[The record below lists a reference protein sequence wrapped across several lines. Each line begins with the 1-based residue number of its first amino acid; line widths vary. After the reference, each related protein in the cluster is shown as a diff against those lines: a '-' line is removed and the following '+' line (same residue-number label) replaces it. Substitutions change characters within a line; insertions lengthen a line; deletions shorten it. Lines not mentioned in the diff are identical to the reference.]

1 MQGGNNMCTAIS
13 YTYKKHYFGRS
24 LDLNYPV
31 VPSFVFVPRN
41 YEIKF
46 KSLNSL
52 KKHKAIYGIGLAKF
66 NYPFMFDCANEDG
79 LCFAGLNFPSNAV
92 FNKVKDDKI
101 NLAPYEL
108 CLYLL
113 GKYSSIKEVKEALKD
128 ISISD
133 IPFNEYLPLSTLHY
147 IMSDKE
153 ECIVIEQTKEGLK
166 VYDNQYGVLTN
177 NPPFY
182 YHALNVNNYMNLT
195 PKEPTNTF
203 AKELKLVNYGKA
215 MGAIGLPGDSSPSS
229 RFVKATFLLHNVNK
243 YEEDYKN
250 VNEAFHVLNNV
261 STLKGESVMDDGS
274 QEYTIY
280 TSVYSASNNEL
291 YVRTY
296 VDQELTM
303 FNLAKEDLNS
313 EYINTYDIS
322 FTQKV
327 SEIN

>member
-1 MQGGNNMCTAIS
+1 
-13 YTYKKHYFGRS
+13 
-24 LDLNYPV
+24 
-31 VPSFVFVPRN
+31 
-41 YEIKF
+41 
-46 KSLNSL
+46 
-52 KKHKAIYGIGLAKF
+52 
-66 NYPFMFDCANEDG
+66 
-79 LCFAGLNFPSNAV
+79 
-92 FNKVKDDKI
+92 
-101 NLAPYEL
+101 
-108 CLYLL
+108 
-113 GKYSSIKEVKEALKD
+113 
-128 ISISD
+128 
-133 IPFNEYLPLSTLHY
+133 
-147 IMSDKE
+147 
-153 ECIVIEQTKEGLK
+153 
-166 VYDNQYGVLTN
+166 
-177 NPPFY
+177 
-182 YHALNVNNYMNLT
+182 MNLT

-296 VDQELTM
+296 EDQELTM